1 MKQRYLVVYEK
12 SPHNYSSFAPD
23 VPGCV
28 SAGDTLDEVRS
39 NMVEALRFHF
49 DGMVEDGDALP
60 DAVTTAYDFAEE
72 DPEHGVEHCVVE
84 WLTVELPASPVQ
96 LGRASVEMGAGDERV
111 HG

>member
-1 MKQRYLVVYEK
+1 MTQRYLVVFEK
-12 SPHNYSSFAPD
+12 SAENYSCFAPD

-28 SAGDTLDEVRS
+28 SAGETLEEARLG
-39 NMVEALRFHF
+39 MAEALRFHF
-49 DGMVEDGDALP
+49 EGMLEDGDPIP

-84 WLTVELPASPVQ
+84 WLAVEVPLGPAQIPAPQ
-96 LGRASVEMGAGDERV
+96 RDERI

>member
-1 MKQRYLVVYEK
+1 VTQRYLVVFEK
-12 SPHNYSSFAPD
+12 SPRNYSSFAPD

-28 SAGDTLDEVRS
+28 SSGESLDEVRS
-39 NMVEALRFHF
+39 NMAEALRFHF
-49 DGMVEDGDALP
+49 EGMLEDGARIP

-84 WLTVELPASPVQ
+84 WLAVELPMPPVQVASPH
-96 LGRASVEMGAGDERV
+96 GDERV

>member
-1 MKQRYLVVYEK
+1 MQRYLVVFEK
-12 SPHNYSSFAPD
+12 SPSNYSSFAPD

-28 SAGDTLDEVRS
+28 SAGTSLEEART
-39 NMVEALRFHF
+39 NMADALRFHF
-49 DGMVEDGDALP
+49 EGMLEDGERIP

-84 WLTVELPASPVQ
+84 WLPVELPLSPMHV
-96 LGRASVEMGAGDERV
+96 AATHGDERV